1 MIIIPERPEPP
12 PQTPHSRELARR
24 VEQEVR
30 DYKRQHPELTEDEV
44 RSALMQST
52 PAGDSTNFT
61 RRKRIAAIA
70 MGAAV
75 AGAFGVMASNSS
87 GNVAGINFGWKIVGV
102 CAAVLAVAIAA
113 IRIVRRT

>member
-1 MIIIPERPEPP
+1 MIYIPERPEPP
-12 PQTPHSRELARR
+12 PQTRHSRELARR

-52 PAGDSTNFT
+52 PAGDSTDLT

-70 MGAAV
+70 MGVAV
-75 AGAFGVMASNSS
+75 AGAFGVMASNS
-87 GNVAGINFGWKIVGV
+87 GNVAGINFGWKIVGI

>member
-1 MIIIPERPEPP
+1 MIIIPDRPEPP

-52 PAGDSTNFT
+52 PAGDSTNFMV
-61 RRKRIAAIA
+61 RKRIAALVI
-70 MGAAV
+70 GAAV
-75 AGAFGVMASNSS
+75 AGALGVMASNSG

-102 CAAVLAVAIAA
+102 CAAVLAVAIA